1 MKDISIEHLKTVV
14 NIFSVFN
21 NKEDIEQL
29 LLDVCTLKE
38 LEAIFQRLKVAQ
50 MLKNGLSFNQIEE
63 KTGMSS
69 TTITRVS
76 KCLKNGKGYNKMFD
90 KYNFSMSIDD

>member
-1 MKDISIEHLKTVV
+1 MNDISAEHLKTIV
-14 NIFSVFN
+14 NIFN
-21 NKEDIEQL
+21 LIQGEEDIEQL

-38 LEAIFQRLKVAQ
+38 LEAIFQRFKVAQ

-76 KCLKNGKGYNKMFD
+76 KCLKNGKGYNKMFN
-90 KYNFSMSIDD
+90 KYNFSMSIDN